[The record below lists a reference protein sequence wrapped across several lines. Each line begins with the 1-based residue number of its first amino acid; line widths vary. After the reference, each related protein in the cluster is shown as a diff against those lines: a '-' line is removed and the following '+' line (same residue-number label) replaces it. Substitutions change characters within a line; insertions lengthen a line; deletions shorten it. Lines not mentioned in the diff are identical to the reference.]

1 MNKMKRHIIL
11 LVILL
16 FVLVPFISE
25 ANSHEVLRLIL
36 PGKSWALQFDFKDF
50 EIQDQGFLLDFKGRK
65 IQAKNASNHL
75 ISSSVTQHS

>member
-16 FVLVPFISE
+16 FVSIPLISE
-25 ANSHEVLRLIL
+25 ANSHDVIRLIL

-50 EIQDQGFLLDFKGRK
+50 EIQDQGFLTDFKEGSTDLQPNR
-65 IQAKNASNHL
+65 L
-75 ISSSVTQHS
+75 LPEVLPV